1 MADRKALIVGVTGT
15 TGYTTAHHLLD
26 AGWEVHGL
34 SRRSAPGLDGVV
46 PVHVDVLDREA
57 TADAL
62 KGGGYTHVFFNIWIR
77 QANEDENRRVNS
89 GIVANVLDAL
99 RGEPVE
105 HVALVTGLKHYLGPF
120 ERYAEAPAATPF
132 REDQAR
138 LEFPNFYYDQE
149 DVLFEAAA
157 RDDFTWSVHRAH
169 TVIGWGPTNSMNM
182 GATLAAYAAICR
194 ATGKPFVFPGSPT
207 QYEGVVDVTD
217 AAVLAEQL
225 LWSATDPRSANEAL
239 NIVNGDV
246 FRWNRMWEVVADALE
261 VEPAP
266 YPGEPTPLEQSM
278 ADTESVWDD
287 LVGKHGLVP
296 NSLSTVATWW
306 HTDADLG
313 RPIEAFA
320 DMTKSRALG
329 FQSFR
334 RTDDTF
340 RNTFA
345 ELKAAKIVP

>member
-34 SRRSAPGLDGVV
+34 SRRAAPGLDGVA

-57 TADAL
+57 TAETL

-77 QANEDENRRVNS
+77 QATEDENRRINS
-89 GIVANVLDAL
+89 AIVANVLDAL
-99 RGEPVE
+99 RGEPVG

-132 REDQAR
+132 REDQDR
-138 LEFPNFYYDQE
+138 LDFPNFYYDQE
-149 DVLFEAAA
+149 DVLFAAAA

-194 ATGKPFVFPGSPT
+194 ETGKPFVFPGSPI

-225 LWSATDPRSANEAL
+225 LWSATDPNSANEAL

-246 FRWNRMWEVVADALE
+246 FRWKRMWEVVAEALE
-261 VEPAP
+261 VDPAP

-278 ADTESVWDD
+278 AGTEEVWDD
-287 LVGKHGLVP
+287 LVARHGLVP
-296 NSLSTVATWW
+296 NPLATVATWW

-345 ELKAAKIVP
+345 ELKAARIVP

>member
-15 TGYTTAHHLLD
+15 TGYTTAHHLLE

-57 TADAL
+57 TAATL

-77 QANEDENRRVNS
+77 QASEDENRRVNS

-132 REDQAR
+132 REDQGR

-194 ATGKPFVFPGSPT
+194 ETGKPFVFPGSPT

-225 LWSATDPRSANEAL
+225 LWSATDPRSANQAL
-239 NIVNGDV
+239 NTVNGDV
-246 FRWNRMWEVVADALE
+246 FRWNRMWDVVADALE

-278 ADTESVWDD
+278 AGTEAVWDD

-296 NSLSTVATWW
+296 NDLATVATWW

-340 RNTFA
+340 RNTFV
-345 ELKAAKIVP
+345 ELKTAKIVP

>member
-46 PVHVDVLDREA
+46 PVHVDVLDRAA
-57 TADAL
+57 TAETL

-77 QANEDENRRVNS
+77 QATEDENRRVNS

-120 ERYAEAPAATPF
+120 ERYAEAPASTPF
-132 REDQAR
+132 REDQER

-194 ATGKPFVFPGSPT
+194 ETGKPFVFPGSPI

-246 FRWNRMWEVVADALE
+246 FRWNRMWDVVADALE

-278 ADTESVWDD
+278 AGTEAVWDD
-287 LVGKHGLVP
+287 LVGKHGLIP
-296 NSLSTVATWW
+296 NDLATVATWW

-345 ELKAAKIVP
+345 ELKAANIVP